1 MKKIFVAALAMLACL
16 AGNVTG
22 ASADVTGDFKLASA
36 TYTNPGDATGGD
48 VTLTGSVNNGAIQSG
63 KSVVVDYSFDYS
75 FEYQIVTET
84 GTVVCAKK
92 KHNGEIQIIGEGACT
107 NKEFAEDKAFN
118 IDTTVKTT
126 QKLSASGMKAV
137 KAPTVTKDGRLNPNG
152 KITGYDWNAVY
163 SIVPLDEIVDP
174 ALIPTGATLVSGSV
188 KITGVSYSA
197 YLVDP
202 TGAQIADTLVSGTLF
217 PAP

>member
-1 MKKIFVAALAMLACL
+1 MKKILVAALATLACL

-22 ASADVTGDFKLASA
+22 ASADVTGDFKVVSA
-36 TYTNPGDATGGD
+36 TYTNHGDSTGGD
-48 VTLTGSVNNGAIQSG
+48 VTISGSVNNGAIQSG

-75 FEYQIVTET
+75 FLYQIVTET
-84 GTVVCAKK
+84 GTVSCAKTK
-92 KHNGEIQIIGEGACT
+92 KDGTIQIIGEGACT

-152 KITGYDWNAVY
+152 RITGYDWSALY

-174 ALIPTGATLVSGSV
+174 ALIPDGATLVPGSV
-188 KITGVSYSA
+188 SITSVKYSA
-197 YLVDP
+197 YLIEP
-202 TGAQIADTLVSGTLF
+202 TGAQIPDTLVSGILF
-217 PAP
+217 QTP